1 MKLFKNTA
9 LLQQRTLMF
18 SLIASLTLAGC
29 KLGEVGPSPKENDE
43 PEQPPVATGNLVFHL
58 AYDEAAGNTQEKI
71 TSEAVTIQNQ
81 FNSAERVVGVN
92 GNALRTD
99 GFSTFLDANLNLSNP
114 KNLTVETWVALE
126 SYPSDREL
134 PYDQQKPSAL
144 VSQFDGSKGFTLDIN
159 TWGEYSF
166 KVNVG
171 GTLVTLKANEPFPL
185 YRWTH
190 VAAVVDSVQGKVD
203 LLLNGVVVA
212 TASISKNQT
221 LQLAERPLRVG
232 KSHTDVVDG
241 IFLLNGL
248 NGAFDDTRVYDYP
261 LTSAALLTTFQAGSS
276 ADNNA
281 AIKTPSTR
289 FANDLQRPKFHA
301 MPPAGWTNEPH
312 GLVRN
317 GNQLHMFYQR
327 TPNGPFKTQSHWG
340 HMVSEDFVNWKV
352 LPDAL
357 YPTLASNSTSGFDM
371 KGIWAGDVVVSAGK
385 AYAFYTNVN
394 HSGDFNPGIALATS
408 DAESFLTW
416 EKQEPLID
424 SDKVQDFRDPY
435 LWEENG
441 TWHML
446 IGAKVQGKGG
456 LAYYTS
462 TNLLNWTYQPA
473 FSSVSYSTMDVG
485 SDVWELPVF
494 EPIGNGKHI
503 LLVNPVGGVVSKYD
517 NTNPTRGL
525 YWIGTWANGVFTP
538 DYQQPKKL
546 DLVRGHLS
554 PTVARNDQDVI
565 TAIGIVD
572 ERRSSQAQLDAG
584 WANTFGLPREWYLL
598 ADNATLGQRPSAD
611 LVALRT
617 ETAPSTFTNLS
628 TADVSPTGVSGRQVE
643 FELTLDGSTSAERY
657 GFEVLANADRS
668 EYTRIYYDAIG
679 KRIVL
684 DKRNSTTAN
693 EEDKVQLIESY
704 DEAAFGK
711 PTKFHV
717 FIDGSV
723 VDVFIND
730 AAAFSFRSYPSKSD
744 SDGINI
750 FASQGTAIFSELNK
764 WALKSI
770 ALQ

>member
-1 MKLFKNTA
+1 MKASTA
-9 LLQQRTLMF
+9 QMRIHKQTLMVM
-18 SLIASLTLAGC
+18 LMAGLALGGC
-29 KLGEVGPSPKENDE
+29 KLGEVGPSPKSNNE
-43 PEQPPVATGNLVFHL
+43 PEQPPTVTGELVFNL
-58 AYDEAAGNTQEKI
+58 TYDEASGDTKEQVSNT
-71 TSEAVTIQNQ
+71 TVAIQNQ
-81 FNSAERVVGVN
+81 FNHAERVAGVN

-99 GFSTFLDANLNLSNP
+99 GFSTYLDANFSLANP

-134 PYDQQKPSAL
+134 PYDQQKTSAL

-171 GTLVTLKANEPFPL
+171 GALITVKAPERFPL

-190 VAAVVDSVQGKVD
+190 VAASVDSQQGTAN
-203 LLLNGVVVA
+203 LYLNGVVVA
-212 TASISKNQT
+212 SASISKNQI
-221 LQLAERPLRVG
+221 LQMADRPLRVG
-232 KSHTDVVDG
+232 KSHTDINDG
-241 IFLLNGL
+241 IFLLNGI

-261 LTSAALLTTFQAGSS
+261 LPSGEILASYQAGSG
-276 ADNNA
+276 ADSDA
-281 AIKTPSTR
+281 AIKTPATR
-289 FANDLQRPKFHA
+289 FADDLQRPKFHA

-312 GLVRN
+312 GLVSS

-340 HMVSEDFVNWKV
+340 HMVSEDFVNWRV
-352 LPDAL
+352 MPDAL
-357 YPTLASNSTSGFDM
+357 YPTLAANSTSGFDM
-371 KGIWAGDVVVSAGK
+371 KGIWAGDVVMHNGK

-394 HSGDFNPGIALATS
+394 HSSDFNPGIALATS
-408 DAESFLTW
+408 DTENFLTW
-416 EKQEPLID
+416 EKQGPIID
-424 SDKVQDFRDPY
+424 SDQVQDFRDPFV
-435 LWEENG
+435 WEENG
-441 TWHML
+441 SWHML
-446 IGAKVQGKGG
+446 IGAKIQGKGG

-462 TNLLNWTYQPA
+462 TNLLDWTYQPT
-473 FSSVSYSTMDVG
+473 FSSVSYANMDVG
-485 SDVWELPVF
+485 SEVWELPVF
-494 EPIGNGKHI
+494 ESLGNGKYI

-525 YWIGTWANGVFTP
+525 YWIGSWANGVFTP

-546 DLVRGHLS
+546 DLIRGHLS
-554 PTVARNDQDVI
+554 PTVVRNNQGGL

-611 LVALRT
+611 LTTLRT
-617 ETAPSTFTNLS
+617 EATPTTFANLS
-628 TADVSPTGVSGRQVE
+628 TIDVTPSGASGRQAE
-643 FELTLDGSTSAERY
+643 FELTLDNSSTAERY

-668 EYTRIYYDAIG
+668 EYTRIYYDSIG

-730 AAAFSFRSYPSKSD
+730 AAAFSFRSYPQSANST
-744 SDGINI
+744 GINV
-750 FASQGTAIFSELNK
+750 FASQGTGNFS
-764 WALKSI
+764 ALDFWSLKPI
-770 ALQ
+770 APQ